1 MSAAR
6 AAAVVTGV
14 GMITPLGL
22 GVDAGWA
29 RILAGESAARTWPDL
44 VDEGFPVAR
53 ACRVDDLH
61 TADQLRRGRDLAGP
75 AAREALLDAASTQEW
90 PGAQA
95 LDTSPERIGV
105 YVGTTMGES
114 AAFEAAAHTGRLD
127 LAEASGQVFAAT
139 VARDNALRGPVRTYG
154 TACAAGNYA
163 IGAAARAV
171 RAGRVDVALAGGV
184 EPFSRLALLG
194 FARMRATAPDRC
206 RPFAAGRRG
215 MMLGEAAAF
224 LVVEAAE
231 HAKRRGAHIRAVVGG
246 LGLAADAHHP
256 TAPREDGSGMAAAMR
271 GGLASAGVQPSDVG
285 WVSAH
290 GTGTPRSDAA
300 EALALRSVFGADAP
314 PVSSVKGALGHSLG
328 AATAVEAVLGVLALE
343 QRVLPPNAGLAPA
356 GATGFG
362 AADQGAEVDPAIDLD
377 VLREAREAPALAWVM
392 SCGYAFGGLN
402 SALLLGRA

>member
-1 MSAAR
+1 MSAAGVT
-6 AAAVVTGV
+6 AVVTGV

-22 GVDAGWA
+22 DAEAGWA

-44 VDEGFPVAR
+44 VAEGFPVAR
-53 ACRVDDLH
+53 ACRVDGLQ
-61 TADQLRRGRDLAGP
+61 TADQGRRGRDLAGP
-75 AAREALLDAASTQEW
+75 AAREALVDAGATDL
-90 PGAQA
+90 PGLSG
-95 LDTSPERIGV
+95 LDTSPERVGI

-114 AAFEAAAHTGRLD
+114 AAFEAAAGSGRLD
-127 LAEASGQVFAAT
+127 LSEAGGQVFAT
-139 VARDNALRGPVRTYG
+139 TLAREHGLRGPARTYG

-231 HAKRRGAHIRAVVGG
+231 HAERRGAHVRAVVGS

-271 GGLASAGVQPSDVG
+271 AGLTSAGVQPADVG

-300 EALALRSVFGADAP
+300 EALALRSVFGADPP
-314 PVSSVKGALGHSLG
+314 PVSSVKGAIGHSLG

-343 QRVLPPNAGLAPA
+343 ARVLPPNTGLAPDGTGA
-356 GATGFG
+356 GDA
-362 AADQGAEVDPAIDLD
+362 GAEVDPVIDLD
-377 VLREAREAPALAWVM
+377 VVRDARDVPALSWVM

-402 SALLLGRA
+402 SALLLGRI